1 MGRIKKPKT
10 GIPAPIESTPHS
22 NSSNNAGGE
31 DLFGIVA
38 RSQKSFR
45 ELIDS
50 FDRLAFNL
58 STDGCIQVINRQF
71 ADVLGLPF
79 SAIVGHSVEEF
90 IASPKRQEI
99 ARILPRFLEERF
111 WSGVV
116 PVRWKGK
123 AETRYYDCSLFAVVK
138 NGAVEGVSGLARDV
152 SAQREAESRFSDLF
166 ETLHEGVYFSAP
178 GGELLDVNPAMVR
191 MLGYESKE
199 ELLRQ
204 PVERHFT
211 DPEER
216 ANLAEGLRKSG
227 SVRDIALSLRRKDGS
242 FIRVLNS
249 SVAIRNSAGEFVR
262 FQGSLVDITERNE
275 MERRL
280 REEQEFVRRLVAC
293 FPDIIVVLDPNGRY
307 TFVSPRVEEFLGY
320 TPHDYLGAELRER
333 PHPEDRDSLLEFFR
347 KLTSGEVSVG
357 ALEYRT
363 AHKNG
368 SWRTVRAHASPLT
381 NAEGQIIGVVASARD
396 VTEAKRME
404 HQLMQ
409 SEKLAAIGQ
418 MVSGVAHELNNP
430 LTAILGV
437 SDLLLEKA
445 PDDDARRQLQ
455 LIHKQARKAAELV
468 QGLLMFSRPSTRQN
482 QRVRVTDLIDRA
494 IGLQRAELES
504 RRIIVEV
511 DAPSDLPLIQA
522 DPQHMTQ
529 VFVNLISNAIQAIAA
544 VSDHGR
550 IGIHVKPMPDQQ
562 EIVIDD
568 DGPGV
573 RADIR
578 SKIFDPFFTTH
589 RTSGGSGLGLTI
601 CLVIVK
607 EHGGMIEAQTSPSG
621 GARFRI
627 VLPSANVVA
636 DMKTARPANRERLKE
651 RSVLIV
657 EDEAGI
663 RELLE
668 HGLTEQGAEVETV
681 EAAEIA
687 WNRMT
692 IGRYDLVLCDHNL
705 GNESGSALIE
715 RILKSEHAHASR
727 FVLMT
732 GELLSSE
739 ELSGWEKRGVRVLQ
753 KPFQLSELTA
763 LLQEVLS
770 NAAADL
776 NPA

>member
-1 MGRIKKPKT
+1 MGRIKKSKS
-10 GIPAPIESTPHS
+10 GFPAPIESTPRL
-22 NSSNNAGGE
+22 NSADNLAGE
-31 DLFGIVA
+31 ELFGIVA
-38 RSQKSFR
+38 RSQKGFR
-45 ELIDS
+45 DLIDS

-58 STDGCIQVINRQF
+58 GTDGRIQVINRQF
-71 ADVLGLPF
+71 ADLLGLPF
-79 SAIVGHSVEEF
+79 AAIVGHSLEEF
-90 IASPKRQEI
+90 IVSPTREEI
-99 ARILPRFLEERF
+99 ARVLPRFLNERS

-116 PVRWKGK
+116 PVRWKSMPQ
-123 AETRYYDCSLFAVVK
+123 TLYYDCALYAVVQ

-191 MLGYESKE
+191 MLGYGSKE

-204 PVERHFT
+204 PVERHF
-211 DPEER
+211 PVPAER
-216 ANLAEGLRKSG
+216 DKLAEELRKSG
-227 SVRDIALSLRRKDGS
+227 SVRDVALTLRRKDDS
-242 FIRVLNS
+242 VIRVLNS
-249 SVAIRNSAGEFVR
+249 SVAIRDSAGEFVR
-262 FQGSLVDITERNE
+262 FQGSFVDITERNE

-320 TPHDYLGAELRER
+320 TPQEYLGAELRER
-333 PHPEDRDSLLEFFR
+333 PHPEDRDALLEFFR
-347 KLTSGEVSVG
+347 KLTNGEVSVG

-363 AHKNG
+363 AHKDG
-368 SWRTVRAHASPLT
+368 GWRTVRAHASPLT
-381 NAEGQIIGVVASARD
+381 NAEGRIIGVVASARD
-396 VTEAKRME
+396 VTESKRME
-404 HQLMQ
+404 QQLMQ

-430 LTAILGV
+430 LTAVLGV
-437 SDLLLEKA
+437 SDLLLEKEA
-445 PDDDARRQLQ
+445 DDSARRQLQ
-455 LIHKQARKAAELV
+455 LINKQARKAAELV

-482 QRVRVTDLIDRA
+482 QRVRISDLIDRA

-504 RRIIVEV
+504 RRIILEV

-529 VFVNLISNAIQAIAA
+529 VFVNLISNAVQAIAS

-550 IGIHVKPMPDQQ
+550 ITIHVKSMPNQQ

-568 DGPGV
+568 DGPGI
-573 RADIR
+573 RTDIR

-636 DMKTARPANRERLKE
+636 DVKMARPANREKLKE

-668 HGLTEQGAEVETV
+668 HGLTEQGADVETV
-681 EAAEIA
+681 EAAESA
-687 WNRMT
+687 WGRMT
-692 IGRYDLVLCDHNL
+692 TGRYDLVLCDYNL

-715 RILKSEHAHASR
+715 RILKSEHAHTSR

-732 GELLSSE
+732 GELLSNE
-739 ELSGWEKRGVRVLQ
+739 DLSRWEKRGVRVLQ

-770 NAAADL
+770 NSPADL
-776 NPA
+776 KPA